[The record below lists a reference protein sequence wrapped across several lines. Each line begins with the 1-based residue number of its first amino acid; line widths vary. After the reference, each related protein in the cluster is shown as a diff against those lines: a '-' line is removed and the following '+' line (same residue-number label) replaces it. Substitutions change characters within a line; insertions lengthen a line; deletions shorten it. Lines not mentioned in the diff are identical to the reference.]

1 MSLPANWDPTRGN
14 WDPMRAADADRE
26 RAADILKSAHADG
39 RLDWNEYE
47 ERLDQVMRA
56 QTHGEL
62 SRLVHDLPEGAPRKW
77 TAVSPRPTEPMATAS
92 LALGILVPFT
102 GVTII
107 PAIVLGHLALG
118 KIKREGTE
126 GRALAIA
133 GLAISYSIL
142 GMAVVATLVIAA
154 IILGL
159 SS

>member
-14 WDPMRAADADRE
+14 GDPMRAADADRD

-56 QTHGEL
+56 QTYGEL
-62 SRLVHDLPEGAPRKW
+62 SRHVRDLPEGAPRKW
-77 TAVSPRPTEPMATAS
+77 APATPRPTEPMATAS

-107 PAIVLGHLALG
+107 PAIILGHLALG
-118 KIKREGTE
+118 KIKREGSE
-126 GRALAIA
+126 GRGLAMA
-133 GLAISYSIL
+133 GLAISYTLL
-142 GMAVVATLVIAA
+142 GMVMALVVVA
-154 IILGL
+154 IILAIVFGA
-159 SS
+159 

>member
-14 WDPMRAADADRE
+14 WDPMRAADADRD
-26 RAADILKSAHADG
+26 RAADVLKSAHADG

-62 SRLVHDLPEGAPRKW
+62 SRLVRDLPEGAPRKW
-77 TAVSPRPTEPMATAS
+77 TGVSPKPTEPMATAS

-102 GVTII
+102 GITIVPSI
-107 PAIVLGHLALG
+107 ILGHLALG
-118 KIKREGTE
+118 KIKRDGTE

-133 GLAISYSIL
+133 GLAISYSF
-142 GMAVVATLVIAA
+142 
-154 IILGL
+154 LGL
-159 SS
+159 ALLGILVVLGLIWGLNA

>member
-47 ERLDQVMRA
+47 ERLDHVMRA

-62 SRLVHDLPEGAPRKW
+62 SRLVRDLPEGAPRRW
-77 TAVSPRPTEPMATAS
+77 APTSPKPTEPMATAS
-92 LALGILVPFT
+92 LAMGILIPFT
-102 GVTII
+102 GVTVI
-107 PAIVLGHLALG
+107 PAIILGHLALG
-118 KIKREGTE
+118 KIKREETD

-133 GLAISYSIL
+133 GLAISYTFVGIVL
-142 GMAVVATLVIAA
+142 LVLLIVLAAVI
-154 IILGL
+154 GF
-159 SS
+159 SN